1 MRIGKF
7 KSVLLTYM
15 TKNDRQ
21 RKNLL
26 RKLPFTK
33 ENFMDSTTF
42 DDRDGVIWFN
52 GEMVP
57 WRDAKLH
64 VLSHALHYASSVFEG
79 ERCYVG
85 KIFKLTEHSE
95 RLAFSAGEL
104 GFELPYSVAEIDA
117 ACIAVCEA
125 NDIVDGYVRP
135 VAWRGS
141 EMMGVSAQETRINV
155 AIAAWAWPSYF
166 SPEARMKG
174 IRLKTSKWRR
184 PSPETEPGHAKAAGL
199 YMICTLSKHAA
210 EAEGYDDCLMLD
222 WRGQIAE
229 ATGANIFIIM
239 GDGKLHTPT
248 PDCFLDGITRQT
260 VIGLA
265 KERGIEVIERVIMPD
280 ELKNATEIFLT
291 GTACEVTPVGE
302 IDDLKFTVG
311 DITRWMMEDYDKAVG
326 KAGGK
331 QESGA
336 QSAAE

>member
-1 MRIGKF
+1 
-7 KSVLLTYM
+7 
-15 TKNDRQ
+15 
-21 RKNLL
+21 
-26 RKLPFTK
+26 
-33 ENFMDSTTF
+33 MDAIPF
-42 DDRDGVIWFN
+42 DDRDGVIWFD
-52 GEMVP
+52 GEMIP
-57 WRDAKLH
+57 WRQATIH
-64 VLSHALHYASSVFEG
+64 ILSHALHYASSVFEG
-79 ERCYVG
+79 ERCYGG

-141 EMMGVSAQETRINV
+141 EMMGVSAQETRIHL

-174 IRLKTSKWRR
+174 IHLKTSKWRR
-184 PSPETEPGHAKAAGL
+184 PSPETAPVKAKAAGL

-222 WRGQIAE
+222 WRGQVAE
-229 ATGANIFIIM
+229 ATGANIFMVM

-248 PDCFLDGITRQT
+248 PDCFLDGITRRT
-260 VIGLA
+260 VIDLA

-291 GTACEVTPVGE
+291 GTAAEVTPVGE
-302 IDDLKFTVG
+302 IDDLTFTVG

-326 KAGGK
+326 KEDAK
-331 QESGA
+331 DSGDDE
-336 QSAAE
+336 AAA